1 MGKLLWIIN
10 YLVDFEI
17 FWIRMIILS
26 YDLFK

>member
-17 FWIRMIILS
+17 FWVRMIILS